1 MVAGLTLIAAAIV
14 AGEAR
19 HDLLSVTVL
28 DVFQEVRSTRAPK
41 SRRCAS
47 VMSDDNAAIT
57 FEKGEASRLGH
68 AREAMGEAA
77 ERQAKYGH
85 ATPGLMSF
93 DRPHEPDEVLT
104 PRRIGHGQ
112 PGQFALGEPAD
123 VVVLVG
129 RDVAGVPYPARREER
144 MLQQGWI
151 LAGHRKSLCID
162 HRHSELFDA
171 LATGSAL
178 GGLAGFDVSPG
189 QVPQV
194 RIIHPVRVAV
204 SE

>member
-19 HDLLSVTVL
+19 HDLLGVTVL

-47 VMSDDNAAIT
+47 VMSDDNDAIT

-68 AREAMGEAA
+68 ARQAMDEAA
-77 ERQAKYGH
+77 DRQVKYGH

-112 PGQFALGEPAD
+112 PGQSALGEPAD

-129 RDVAGVPYPARREER
+129 RDVAGVPYPTRREER
-144 MLQQGWI
+144 MLAQGMI
-151 LAGHRKSLCID
+151 AAGHRKSHRID
-162 HRHSELFDA
+162 HRHPQLLKA
-171 LATGSAL
+171 LAAGGML
-178 GGLAGFDVSPG
+178 GRLAGFDMSPG
-189 QVPQV
+189 QVPPV
-194 RIIHPVRVAV
+194 RIIHPVRVTV
-204 SE
+204 NE